1 MSDFQSLLTKQSI
14 FFREEAYFTID
25 FRLKMLQKL
34 EDSIRKNESKI
45 NEALKEDLGKS
56 AFEAYTTEVGY
67 ILFEISHIKKH
78 LKKWAKRKKVKTP
91 QKIFFYSK
99 SYIEHKP
106 RGQVLI
112 FAPWNYPFQL
122 VMSPLIG
129 AIAAGNTAVI
139 KPSEY
144 ADNTAKVLEDL
155 ISEIFPEKYIKVV
168 RGSSTTAQQLTDLDW
183 DMVFYTG
190 SASIG
195 KKVYENAAKHLT
207 PVLLELGGKCPAIIY
222 KDANINVSTRR
233 LVWAKF
239 LNAGQTCLAPDYIL
253 VHKSAKNKVIKALKK
268 EITEQLGQ
276 NTKESAAFARIIN
289 EAHFDRLQKL
299 LEQTEIIY
307 GGESDK
313 EKRYIA
319 PTIVDEP
326 SVSHPLMQE
335 EIFGPILP
343 VISYEKIEDAIRF
356 VNRNHPPLAIYCFL
370 KSNKTFEFIE
380 RHTTSGSIVKN
391 DAILQIANINLPF
404 GGVRQSGIGRY
415 HGKSSFEAFS
425 EVRTFLKHS
434 TSFDPKL
441 RYPPYTEKKWNLIK
455 KALK

>member
-1 MSDFQSLLTKQSI
+1 MSDFQSLLSKQSV

-34 EDSIRKNESKI
+34 EETIRKNETRI
-45 NEALKEDLGKS
+45 NEALNADLGKS
-56 AFEAYTTEVGY
+56 AFEAFTSEVGY
-67 ILFEISHIKKH
+67 VLYEISHIKRH

-99 SYIEHKP
+99 SYLEFKP

-129 AIAAGNTAVI
+129 AIAAGNTVVL

-144 ADNTAKVLEDL
+144 AEHTANIIEAIIAEV
-155 ISEIFPEKYIKVV
+155 FPEKYVAVV
-168 RGSSTTAQQLTDLDW
+168 KGDASVAQQLSNMDW

-190 SASIG
+190 STSIG

-207 PVLLELGGKCPAIIY
+207 PVLLELGGKCPAIIH
-222 KDANINVSTRR
+222 KDANINVTSRR

-253 VHKSAKNKVIKALKK
+253 VHKSAKSKVIKALKR
-268 EITEQLGQ
+268 EINQQLGE
-276 NTKESAAFARIIN
+276 NTIESAAFGRIVN

-299 LEQTEIIY
+299 LEQTKILH

-319 PTIVDEP
+319 PTIVEEP
-326 SVSHPLMQE
+326 SVAHPLMEE

-343 VISYEKIEDAIRF
+343 IISYEKIEDALRF
-356 VNRNHPPLAIYCFL
+356 VNRNHPPLAIYSFL

-380 RHTTSGSIVKN
+380 RHTTSGAIVKN
-391 DAILQIANINLPF
+391 DAILQMANMNLPF
-404 GGVRQSGIGRY
+404 GGARQSGIGRY
-415 HGKSSFEAFS
+415 HGKYSFEAFS
-425 EVRTFLKHS
+425 EVRSYLKHS
-434 TSFDPKL
+434 TTFDPKL

-455 KALK
+455 RALT